1 MMTTNRA
8 DHARPLHSEQPWFVL
23 SAARHYDLIL
33 SRNPAISHFYGF
45 EADQSQGLTFAVP
58 DGCIDILF
66 DCDARH
72 AKVCGTTLA
81 ARSAQLTHQHRYFG
95 VRFAPGVMPDVL
107 NVGAAELV
115 DTEIDL
121 QELVPNSTALLDK
134 ICSLSNAH
142 DQASLFERFIN
153 GHRHRRIAPA
163 TEHALALIHRH
174 QGNIL
179 IRELEQQTGYSIRTL
194 QRQFSTDLGLSPK
207 VFSRIV
213 RCQQAL
219 HDMHHQ
225 PQIVFADL
233 AFERGF
239 SDQSHFLRE
248 FKKFANATPAQYLN
262 TIQHQGYQARIRQ
275 MPVHNSRF
283 TSAIIA

>member
-1 MMTTNRA
+1 MTSNRP
-8 DHARPLHSEQPWFVL
+8 ARALPLHSEQPWFVL

-33 SRNPAISHFYGF
+33 SRDPAISHFYGF

-58 DGCIDILF
+58 DGCIDIVF
-66 DCDARH
+66 DCDARQ

-95 VRFAPGVMPDVL
+95 VRFAPGVMPDFL
-107 NVGAAELV
+107 NIGAAELV
-115 DTEIDL
+115 DSEIDL
-121 QELVPNSTALLDK
+121 RELVPNSAALLDN
-134 ICSLSNAH
+134 IGSLTNGH

-153 GHRHRRIAPA
+153 GHSHRRIAPA
-163 TEHALALIHRH
+163 TEHALALIHQH

-213 RCQQAL
+213 RCQHAL
-219 HDMHHQ
+219 HAMHHQ
-225 PQIVFADL
+225 PQVVFADL
-233 AFERGF
+233 ACERGF

-248 FKKFANATPAQYLN
+248 FKKFANATPMQYLN

-275 MPVHNSRF
+275 MPVQNARSEA
-283 TSAIIA
+283 TIIA